1 MNVTYQYLRMNRK
14 LNRIIARR
22 HLVVSLLFCSFLFQ
36 AQSTVPNEQDSL
48 LTALKATNV
57 DTHKVGLM
65 IELAKFYLSS
75 DIEKTSDYASRAEE
89 LSLKLNYPLGQANAL
104 RYHGLADYMQ
114 GAYGEAVDHWQ
125 HSVEIFDQIGDK
137 ENVARLYS
145 NIGAVYFNQSDDIT
159 ALEFYLKSQ
168 KVAEEIGDTLR
179 LMTAL
184 TNIGAIYGQKEKTF
198 DQALEY
204 DLRALAMGEQMKD
217 DNIVGTLA
225 SNIGEI
231 YLAQGN
237 DSLALSYFYESLFA
251 HEGTENETYAL
262 RGIGKVYKQR
272 GEYDKALGFLEKSLA
287 LATNLDAKM
296 DMSQSLRD
304 IAVVNMEMGQYDR
317 ALSNYKTA
325 LALAVDIGSKQDQK
339 DIYKGMSDTYAMKKD
354 YSNAFKYGQLLT
366 DLKDTLYNI
375 EFDQK
380 MSGQL
385 FNYEIEKKQD
395 EISLLNKD
403 RELQSL
409 ETKRQKFVKQAF
421 QAGTGLIVVIA
432 LILLKMYRTKVKT
445 NNLLDKQK
453 VQIETLL
460 LNTLPAYVVKE
471 LETTGESKPKYYEQ
485 VSVLFTDFKGFTS
498 LASDLTPNELV
509 AELTTFFTAFDDII
523 GKYELEKI
531 KTIGDSYMCAGGV
544 PKEIDDQPLKIIKA
558 ALEIQSYTTQV
569 NKQRIIDGLPPW
581 ELRVG
586 IHTGP
591 VVAGVVGKK
600 KYAYDI
606 WGDTVNT
613 ASRMESNSEA
623 GRVNISEVTYNLI
636 KAHYNCEHRGRIA
649 AKNLG
654 EIEMYFVGSEIKE
667 KKRAEVAA

>member
-1 MNVTYQYLRMNRK
+1 MNKVLMDITVKRL
-14 LNRIIARR
+14 
-22 HLVVSLLFCSFLFQ
+22 LVASLLFCSLVSQSYSQSDHQ
-36 AQSTVPNEQDSL
+36 ADSL
-48 LTALKATNV
+48 LTEIKSAKV

-65 IELAKFYLSS
+65 IELAKFYMSS
-75 DIEKTSDYASRAEE
+75 DVTKTAEYAIKAEE
-89 LSLKLNYPLGQANAL
+89 LSVRINYQLGHANAL
-104 RYHGLADYMQ
+104 RYHGLADYLQ

-125 HSVEIFDQIGDK
+125 HSVEIFDQIGDQ

-159 ALEFYLKSQ
+159 ALEYYLKSQ
-168 KVAEEIGDTLR
+168 KVAEEINDTLR

-184 TNIGAIYGQKEKTF
+184 TNIGAIYGQKAKTF

-204 DLRALAMGEQMKD
+204 DLRALAMGEKLKD

-231 YLAQGN
+231 YLAQGK

-251 HEGTENETYAL
+251 HEGTENESYAL
-262 RGIGKVYKQR
+262 RGIAKVHKQR
-272 GEYDKALGFLEKSLA
+272 GEYNDALRELEKSLA

-304 IAVVNMEMGQYDR
+304 LAVVKMEMGRHAD
-317 ALSNYKTA
+317 ALKDYEQA
-325 LALAVDIGSKQDQK
+325 LAYAIEIGSKQDQK
-339 DIYKGMSDTYAMKKD
+339 DIYSGLAKTYEKQKD
-354 YSNAFKYGQLLT
+354 YASAFKYSQLLT
-366 DLKDTLYNI
+366 ELKDTLYNI

-403 RELQSL
+403 KELQTL
-409 ETKRQKFVKQAF
+409 ETKRQRFVKQAF
-421 QAGTGLIVVIA
+421 QAGTGLIVLIA
-432 LILLKMYRTKVKT
+432 LILLKMYNTKVKT
-445 NNLLDKQK
+445 NRLLDQQK
-453 VQIETLL
+453 DEIESLL
-460 LNTLPAYVVKE
+460 LNTLPAYVVRE
-471 LETTGESKPKYYEQ
+471 LETTGESKPKYYDQ

-498 LASDLTPNELV
+498 LASALTPNELV

-544 PKEIDDQPLKIIKA
+544 PKEIEDQPLKIIRA
-558 ALEIQSYTTQV
+558 ALEIQSYTTIV
-569 NKQRIIDGLPPW
+569 NKQRVIDGLPPW

-586 IHTGP
+586 VHTGP

-623 GRVNISEVTYNLI
+623 GRVNVSEVTYQLI
-636 KAHYNCEHRGRIA
+636 KDHYECEFRGKIP

-654 EIEMYFVGSEIKE
+654 EIEMYFVGPPMPKE
-667 KKRAEVAA
+667 KEIWNKMREAEVQ